1 MSKDDFKEMTII
13 EQGMTVMQEGNH
25 LTQVK
30 KGDHLLNLYSVNDFF
45 VEVYY
50 SLVKNEIEKIDVM
63 NDLSRIDL
71 YIDEKMNPKSIS

>member
-1 MSKDDFKEMTII
+1 MSKDDFKEMTIL
-13 EQGMTVMQEGNH
+13 EQGMIVMQEGNH

-30 KGDHLLNLYSVNDFF
+30 KGDYLLNLYSVGDFF

-50 SLVKNEIEKIDVM
+50 SLIKNEIEKIDVIT
-63 NDLSRIDL
+63 DLSRIDL